1 MGFSRNPETAVP
13 IESAV
18 NAVLVGGPLAGRT
31 ISASV
36 LDQPVR
42 IKDDSGVRQEYRPAP
57 EATESVQGW
66 PAELA
71 VFRHY
76 TPAEDADRHEGDD
89 ASSVESV

>member
-1 MGFSRNPETAVP
+1 MDVSQNREIVVP
-13 IESAV
+13 IETAA

-42 IKDDSGVRQEYRPAP
+42 IKDDAGVWQEYRPAP
-57 EATESVQGW
+57 EVTESVQGQ
-66 PAELA
+66 PASLA

-76 TPAEDADRHEGDD
+76 MPAKDADRLEGD
-89 ASSVESV
+89 AWSVESA

>member
-1 MGFSRNPETAVP
+1 LSQNPEIAVP

-31 ISASV
+31 ISVSV

-42 IKDDSGVRQEYRPAP
+42 IQDDAGVWQEYRPAP
-57 EATESVQGW
+57 DETQSVHGQ

-76 TPAEDADRHEGDD
+76 MPAEDADRHE
-89 ASSVESV
+89 EH

>member
-1 MGFSRNPETAVP
+1 MGFSQNPEIAVP
-13 IESAV
+13 IERAV

-31 ISASV
+31 ISASK

-42 IKDDSGVRQEYRPAP
+42 IKDGAGVLQEYRPAP
-57 EATESVQGW
+57 EVTESVQGR

-76 TPAEDADRHEGDD
+76 MPAEDADRHEGDV
-89 ASSVESV
+89 SSVESA

>member
-1 MGFSRNPETAVP
+1 MDGSQTAGEAVP

-36 LDQPVR
+36 LTEPVR
-42 IKDDSGVRQEYRPAP
+42 IKDDAGVWQEYHPAP
-57 EATESVQGW
+57 ETTESVEGH
-66 PAELA
+66 PTALA

-76 TPAEDADRHEGDD
+76 MPADAADRHEGI
-89 ASSVESV
+89 